1 MIYKRCF
8 DHHGGRHAARRHAG
22 GGHEQPSL
30 DRGFRGRRAPL
41 ARGAIRASGS
51 RACGTRWACWRQRA
65 SGGRLLCCCRA
76 VRRVRGPSQV
86 HVWRPLHALRSGHAA
101 DGRLGA
107 EFGLAAGERPTSQS
121 PSVSSR
127 ITHSAAIRLLPLSP
141 IASPPL
147 QRMGEMFLI
156 CTISSVLWG
165 MGISNIRIWGDMPPY
180 RTDIV
185 LQHWSYLHNRWIF
198 VLIDVESE
206 VNPLPNN
213 PAIAILAARIEAD
226 YLGADVF
233 VIRMG
238 FKQYRAINN
247 VLYASAE

>member
-1 MIYKRCF
+1 
-8 DHHGGRHAARRHAG
+8 
-22 GGHEQPSL
+22 
-30 DRGFRGRRAPL
+30 
-41 ARGAIRASGS
+41 
-51 RACGTRWACWRQRA
+51 
-65 SGGRLLCCCRA
+65 
-76 VRRVRGPSQV
+76 
-86 HVWRPLHALRSGHAA
+86 
-101 DGRLGA
+101 
-107 EFGLAAGERPTSQS
+107 
-121 PSVSSR
+121 
-127 ITHSAAIRLLPLSP
+127 
-141 IASPPL
+141 
-147 QRMGEMFLI
+147 MGEMFLI